1 MKESTDRLYKQRY
14 LYNQAN
20 TAKMPKTRTQIK
32 RFDKETSNA
41 LELENMYDIV
51 SSLSSLCGEKNKH
64 LIDQLVS
71 KIMRLR
77 DSEISWMVMY
87 DELEELYAV
96 RGEMLK
102 THGVD
107 VNVNRESCKCSVC
120 DKKQQKA

>member
-1 MKESTDRLYKQRY
+1 
-14 LYNQAN
+14 
-20 TAKMPKTRTQIK
+20 MPKTRTQIK
-32 RFDKETSNA
+32 RSEKETSNA

-96 RGEMLK
+96 RGEM
-102 THGVD
+102 
-107 VNVNRESCKCSVC
+107 
-120 DKKQQKA
+120 